1 MKHIFQTKLLLLLC
15 MLTCAGV
22 GWAETLT
29 VANGTATSS
38 YAPIYGNWADA
49 YLKCEYVVSADKLS
63 EMENG
68 SIEGLTWYL
77 SSPASAAW
85 TGTFQVFIK
94 EVPDA
99 TISAFSGT
107 DGATVVYEGTI
118 DGTGSTIELNFTD
131 TYDYSGGNLLI
142 GVYQTVKGNYKAATF
157 SGEAVTS
164 ASVYG
169 YNSSSLGSVSP
180 TSVSFVPKTT
190 FTYTA
195 GEKPDYAASVSGESL
210 AFGTIPTGGTAT
222 LNVTVRNKG
231 ANAITPAVSGLEA
244 PFSTTYTAAE
254 LASGEMATIPVAFN
268 PTAAG
273 SFNGTMTIN
282 CGEAGSFDVAL
293 TGAAANMLTLYDG
306 VTNTTSY
313 LPVYTYWSDAQGTT
327 CQMIYPASDL
337 TSLVGK
343 AITEITFYS
352 SGTTLGCANAV
363 YSVTMGV
370 DADHTEFAS
379 NSADALYT
387 NLDEVYSGT
396 LSINADRQVI
406 ITLDAPF
413 TYTGGNLVI
422 STEVTTKGT
431 SASYTYFYA
440 KYDSSTAPG
449 IYKYNSNVSRVNYLP
464 KVTFAFDELQDDMA
478 SVRPA
483 ALDFGTQLVGQSAEL
498 TFTVKNLGI
507 NAFTPTVSGAEAPF
521 EVLTTAAEI
530 SAGAEQAFTVKYAP
544 TEGGVHNG
552 TITVDCGN
560 AGNYEVTLT
569 GKALAVPTGYQ
580 EDFNAIAEGDKMPQ
594 GWKSVIVPV
603 NRITVPNSY
612 GPDNLAD
619 LEEGDTYLTIIE
631 DGDNKAIAF
640 DRTSFQNNYVYSA
653 YYLISP
659 EVKGNVFITGKHTST
674 SSPYLKVYPIV
685 NQDGV
690 DVVDNKNPITVTWEP
705 ALNMNGWSYGTFNMA
720 ESGRVAIGMVWS
732 AIDFFAA
739 DEMIASA
746 DIALT
751 ELKDVP
757 AEVTANEAGVATIDL
772 TAVVKNSGLVD
783 IADGAYTV
791 AVYDYAAQAAA
802 GEDDEVEA
810 LTSVTGT
817 ALTVGE
823 SKDFELSFE
832 YAPENIQPTQNAKF
846 VVVVTMGDIMK
857 SLTTDNINIR
867 ALVAVGKL
875 YAENGTSAYTK
886 TDLSVFNEDR
896 TLTVQMGNN
905 GTAPLT
911 FTVTPVE
918 GVTVEPA
925 SGTVNADSKQPIALT
940 FSGVGTYDGA
950 VATIATNAG
959 DFTVE
964 AAAARIADGTF
975 LEDFEDDVMAD
986 GWIYTAG
993 TTGMQIKN
1001 LTYVVSGADM
1011 TYNQK
1016 LAFFSGFTTTVNT
1029 ELITPAIEFNT
1040 ETGLDLHFTTAGYS
1054 VAPTFKAYYST
1065 DRANWTEFEGEVA
1078 MTRMAFTNT
1087 QVTLPEAGTYFVK
1100 FDIWGAAIDNIYGGQ
1115 LATLEHDAMFTE
1127 FSGSNQGMVNM
1138 TNTYTAK
1145 LKNMLADAD
1154 SYTVDFVEDGENV
1167 LATVEVADLASKAE
1181 QEMSFDYTPRVA
1193 GTHTVQAIA
1202 KAGDYEV
1209 NSAVITVNVAEESA
1223 VIGMIVNN
1231 GTSTTLD
1238 ASGNYAIINSNY
1250 DATATR
1256 LIYTKAQIEEAGV
1269 KEGDKIT
1276 KVAFLV
1282 KKSDRTNALNF
1293 NLWARSTEDATLAA
1307 GAICSDIEGEG
1318 FTQVFSKDN
1327 VLDMIPA
1334 AGGEFELTL
1343 SEPIIYDGKN
1353 LEFLTFSYGAYQSK
1367 YIQFYY
1373 NSVEN
1378 QMLFLKRDGQSDAAT
1393 MFGSPSASLSTQLPS
1408 LKLYVEQEPV
1418 EVAGVVTN
1426 ALTDE
1431 PIEGATVT
1439 LTKGNVI
1446 YTATTDADGA
1456 YTATVIQAGEGYNIV
1471 AAAEGFI
1478 AIEAETIDVT
1488 ENMTKNFA
1496 LMPESTPGT
1505 LEQLLAGEDV
1515 DLINED
1521 LHICEAFAD
1530 DNMVYVADEEGNWIG
1545 LKVSDDVLSEIVES
1559 NDKVLK
1565 ANTVRG
1571 TGRDLDTNPAI
1582 DVVGTPELIAGE
1594 AAEPVA
1600 INMAA
1605 SFNEVKGNTIV
1616 RISAYYKGDYFS
1628 AFYSDYEGQMLSINN
1643 AYMETSNLVM
1653 RQRYDIKGVLRLK
1666 AAWDPETEAN
1676 GAPRKVKVTD
1686 SNYHDNME
1694 IMPYNVNIVTGVDD
1708 LNVNGNAVGV
1718 KYYNVAGMASD
1729 KPFEGV
1735 NIVVTR
1741 NADGTT
1747 STTKVVF

>member
-29 VANGTATSS
+29 VANGTATNSKV
-38 YAPIYGNWADA
+38 PIYGNWADA
-49 YLKCEYVVSADKLS
+49 YLKCEYIIPASDLDDMS
-63 EMENG
+63 G
-68 SIEGLTWYL
+68 GTIEGLTWYANQATK
-77 SSPASAAW
+77 SW
-85 TGTFQVFIK
+85 TGTFQVFVK
-94 EVPDA
+94 EVNNT
-99 TISAFSGT
+99 TISDFLGT
-107 DGATVVYEGTI
+107 DGATTVYEGTI
-118 DGTGSTIELNFTD
+118 SVANSVVELTFATP
-131 TYDYSGGNLLI
+131 YDYGGNNLLVGI
-142 GVYQTVKGNYKAATF
+142 YQTTKGNYSSCSFYGIEA
-157 SGEAVTS
+157 SG
-164 ASVYG
+164 ASVQG
-169 YNSSSLGSVSP
+169 YDSGSLS
-180 TSVSFVPKTT
+180 TITATQQNFIPKTT

-195 GEKPDYAASVSGESL
+195 GEKPDYAAAVSGESL

-222 LNVTVRNKG
+222 LNVTVRNNG
-231 ANAITPAVSGLEA
+231 ANAITPAVSGLA
-244 PFSTTYTAAE
+244 TPFSTTYTAAE

-273 SFNGTMTIN
+273 SFNGTMTID

-306 VTNTTSY
+306 ETSTTSY
-313 LPVYTYWSDAQGTT
+313 LPVYTYWSDEQGTT

-343 AITEITFYS
+343 AITGLTFYS

-370 DADHTEFAS
+370 DADNTEFAS

-396 LSINADRQVI
+396 LSINADKQMI

-431 SASYTYFYA
+431 SASNTYFYA

-449 IYKYNSNVSRVNYLP
+449 IYKYNSTVSRVNYLP

-530 SAGAEQAFTVKYAP
+530 AAGAEQAFTVKYAP
-544 TEGGVHNG
+544 TKGGVHNG

-580 EDFNAIAEGDKMPQ
+580 EDFNAIADGDKMPQ

-603 NRITVPNSY
+603 NRITSPNYY

-619 LEEGDTYLTIIE
+619 LDEGDSNLTIIE

-640 DRTSFQNNYVYSA
+640 NMSSFQNNSVYSA

-659 EVKGNVFITGKHTST
+659 EVKGNVFITGKYT
-674 SSPYLKVYPIV
+674 SSYGTYLNVYPIV

-791 AVYDYAAQAAA
+791 AVYDYAALAAA

-832 YAPENIQPTQNAKF
+832 YAPENIQPTQNDKF

-925 SGTVNADSKQPIALT
+925 SGTVNADSKLPIVLT

-950 VATIATNAG
+950 VATIATNVG

-993 TTGMQIKN
+993 STGMQIQSR
-1001 LTYVVSGADM
+1001 TYVVSSADM

-1065 DRANWTEFEGEVA
+1065 DRTNWTEFEGEVA

-1087 QVTLPEAGTYFVK
+1087 QITLPEAGTYFVK

-1127 FSGSNQGMVNM
+1127 FTGKKTGIVNH
-1138 TNTYTAK
+1138 TETYTAN
-1145 LKNMLADAD
+1145 LKNMRATAD
-1154 SYTVDFVEDGENV
+1154 SFTVEFVEDGENV
-1167 LATVEVADLASKAE
+1167 LATQEVADLEGVQAL
-1181 QEMSFDYTPRVA
+1181 SFDYTPHAA
-1193 GTHTVQAIA
+1193 GEHTLQIIA
-1202 KAGDYEV
+1202 KAGDYQV
-1209 NSAVITVNVAEESA
+1209 GSLVMTVTVEEESLLD
-1223 VIGMIVNN
+1223 GMIVNN
-1231 GTSTTLD
+1231 GTSTTVD
-1238 ASGNYAIINSNY
+1238 GTNNQSIISCYY

-1256 LIYTKAQIEEAGV
+1256 LLYTATQIEEAGI
-1269 KEGDKIT
+1269 KPGDKIT

-1282 KKSDRTNALNF
+1282 KKSDRTKDLNF
-1293 NLWARSTEDATLAA
+1293 SLWVRSTENTEIS
-1307 GAICSDIEGEG
+1307 GNTICADTESEG
-1318 FTQVFSKDN
+1318 FAQVFTKDN
-1327 VLDMIPA
+1327 VIDMLPKD
-1334 AGGEFELTL
+1334 GGEFELTL
-1343 SEPIIYDGKN
+1343 SEPIIYDGN
-1353 LEFLTFSYGAYQSK
+1353 SLEFLTFSYGNYESK

-1373 NSVEN
+1373 NSTAN
-1378 QMLFLKRDGQSDAAT
+1378 QMLYLRKDNVSEAAT
-1393 MFGSPSASLSTQLPS
+1393 MFTNTSASTSTQLPS
-1408 LKLYVEQEPV
+1408 LKLYVEQEPA

-1426 ALTDE
+1426 ALTDK

-1478 AIEAETIDVT
+1478 ASEAETIDVT
-1488 ENMTKNFA
+1488 ENMTKIFA

-1515 DLINED
+1515 DVINED

-1530 DNMVYVADEEGNWIG
+1530 DNMVYVADEDGNWIG

-1571 TGRDLDTNPAI
+1571 MGRDLDTNPAI

>member
-29 VANGTATSS
+29 VANGTATNSNV
-38 YAPIYGNWADA
+38 PIHGTWADA
-49 YLKCEYVVSADKLS
+49 YLKCEYIIPASDLDDMS
-63 EMENG
+63 G
-68 SIEGLTWYL
+68 GTIEGLTWYANQATK
-77 SSPASAAW
+77 SW
-85 TGTFQVFIK
+85 TGTFQVFVK
-94 EVPDA
+94 EVNNT
-99 TISAFSGT
+99 TISDFLGT
-107 DGATVVYEGTI
+107 DGATTVYEGTI
-118 DGTGSTIELNFTD
+118 SVANSVVELTFATSYEYGGNNLLVGIYQTTKGSYSSCSFYGINASGASVQGYDSGSLSTITAGQQNF
-131 TYDYSGGNLLI
+131 I
-142 GVYQTVKGNYKAATF
+142 
-157 SGEAVTS
+157 
-164 ASVYG
+164 
-169 YNSSSLGSVSP
+169 
-180 TSVSFVPKTT
+180 PKTT

-313 LPVYTYWSDAQGTT
+313 LPVYTYWSDTQGTT

-396 LSINADRQVI
+396 LSINSDRQVI

-431 SASYTYFYA
+431 SASNTYFYA

-449 IYKYNSNVSRVNYLP
+449 IYKYNSTVSRVNYLP

-530 SAGAEQAFTVKYAP
+530 AAGAEQAFTVKYAP

-580 EDFNAIAEGDKMPQ
+580 EDFNSIAEGDKMPQ

-791 AVYDYAAQAAA
+791 AVYDYAALAAA

-950 VATIATNAG
+950 VATIATNVG

-993 TTGMQIKN
+993 TTGMQIQN

-1307 GAICSDIEGEG
+1307 GSICTDIEGEG

-1378 QMLFLKRDGQSDAAT
+1378 QMLFLKRDGQSDASI

-1478 AIEAETIDVT
+1478 ASEAETIDVT

>member
-29 VANGTATSS
+29 VANGTAT
-38 YAPIYGNWADA
+38 N
-49 YLKCEYVVSADKLS
+49 EYVPVYGYYYDTRFTNTMVYPASMLGDMDAGTITQVTFEANANITFTD
-63 EMENG
+63 G
-68 SIEGLTWYL
+68 SIKVSMGEVESATVTGNPSGLQ
-77 SSPASAAW
+77 
-85 TGTFQVFIK
+85 QV
-94 EVPDA
+94 
-99 TISAFSGT
+99 FSGT
-107 DGATVVYEGTI
+107 PASGTTLYTITLDQPYEY
-118 DGTGSTIELNFTD
+118 N
-131 TYDYSGGNLLI
+131 GGNLAIQFELVSK
-142 GVYQTVKGNYKAATF
+142 GSNCPHVYFLGEDQEYNASCYLYSIYGTATPQKFLPKA
-157 SGEAVTS
+157 
-164 ASVYG
+164 
-169 YNSSSLGSVSP
+169 
-180 TSVSFVPKTT
+180 T

-195 GEKPDYAASVSGESL
+195 GEKPDYAAAVSGESL
-210 AFGTIPTGGTAT
+210 AFGTIPTGSTAT

-396 LSINADRQVI
+396 LSINADKQVI

-431 SASYTYFYA
+431 SASSTSFFA

-449 IYKYNSNVSRVNYLP
+449 IYKYNSTVSRVNYLP

-521 EVLTTAAEI
+521 EVLTTAAEVA
-530 SAGAEQAFTVKYAP
+530 AGAEQAFTVKYAP

-560 AGNYEVTLT
+560 AGNFEVTLT
-569 GKALAVPTGYQ
+569 GKGLAVPTGYQ
-580 EDFNAIAEGDKMPQ
+580 EDFNAIADGDKMPQ

-690 DVVDNKNPITVTWEP
+690 DVVDNKNPINVTWEP

-757 AEVTANEAGVATIDL
+757 AEVIANEAGVATIDL

-791 AVYDYAAQAAA
+791 AVYDYAALAAA

-925 SGTVNADSKQPIALT
+925 SGTVNADSKQPIMLT

-950 VATIATNAG
+950 VATIATNVG

-993 TTGMQIKN
+993 TTGMQIQN

-1231 GTSTTLD
+1231 GTTTTLD

-1307 GAICSDIEGEG
+1307 GSICTDIEGEG

-1393 MFGSPSASLSTQLPS
+1393 MFGSTASLSTQLPS

-1478 AIEAETIDVT
+1478 ASEAETIDVT
-1488 ENMTKNFA
+1488 DNMTKNFA

>member
-157 SGEAVTS
+157 SGESVTS

-195 GEKPDYAASVSGESL
+195 GEKQEYDAHVSTESL
-210 AFGTIPTGGTAT
+210 GFGTISTNGTAT

-231 ANAITPAVSGLEA
+231 TNAITPTVSGLEA

-254 LASGEMATIPVAFN
+254 LASGETATIPVAFN

-293 TGAAANMLTLYDG
+293 TGAAANMLTLYNG

-313 LPVYTYWSDAQGTT
+313 LPVYTYWSDTQGTT

-370 DADHTEFAS
+370 DADNTEFAS

-431 SASYTYFYA
+431 SASNTSFFA

-464 KVTFAFDELQDDMA
+464 KVTFAFDEPQDDMA

-530 SAGAEQAFTVKYAP
+530 AAGAEQAFTVKYAP

-560 AGNYEVTLT
+560 AGIFEVTLT
-569 GKALAVPTGYQ
+569 GKGLAVPTGYQ
-580 EDFNAIAEGDKMPQ
+580 EDFNAIADGDKMPQ

-603 NRITVPNSY
+603 NRITSPNYY
-612 GPDNLAD
+612 GPDNLDD
-619 LEEGDTYLTIIE
+619 LDEGDSNLTIIE

-640 DRTSFQNNYVYSA
+640 NMSSFQNNSVYSA

-659 EVKGNVFITGKHTST
+659 EVKGNVFITGKYT
-674 SSPYLKVYPIV
+674 SSYGTYLNVYPIV

-791 AVYDYAAQAAA
+791 AVYDYAALAAA

-925 SGTVNADSKQPIALT
+925 SGTVNADSKQPIVLT
-940 FSGVGTYDGA
+940 FSGVGIYDGA
-950 VATIATNAG
+950 VATIATNVG

-993 TTGMQIKN
+993 TTGMQIQN
-1001 LTYVVSGADM
+1001 RTNVVSGADM

-1016 LAFFSGFTTTVNT
+1016 LAFFSSSTNTVNT

-1054 VAPTFKAYYST
+1054 VFPTFKAYYST

-1100 FDIWGAAIDNIYGGQ
+1100 FDIWGAAIDNIYGGV
-1115 LATLEHDAMFTE
+1115 LATLEHDAMISDFA
-1127 FSGSNQGMVNM
+1127 GSDMGMVNN
-1138 TNTYTAK
+1138 TNTYTAN
-1145 LKNMLADAD
+1145 LKNMLAEAD
-1154 SYTVDFVEDGENV
+1154 NFTVEFVEDGETV
-1167 LATVEVADLASKAE
+1167 LATQEVTLDGNASEAL
-1181 QEMSFDYTPRVA
+1181 SFDYTPHAA
-1193 GTHTVQAIA
+1193 GEHTVQIIA
-1202 KAGDYEV
+1202 KADDYQV
-1209 NSAVITVNVAEESA
+1209 GSQVITVTVAEESA
-1223 VIGMIVNN
+1223 VNGMIVNN
-1231 GTSTTLD
+1231 GTSTTID
-1238 ASGNYAIINSNY
+1238 GSNNNAIIQSQY
-1250 DATATR
+1250 DGTATR
-1256 LIYTKAQIEEAGV
+1256 LLYTATQIEAAGV
-1269 KEGDKIT
+1269 QVGDKIT

-1293 NLWARSTEDATLAA
+1293 NLWARSTDNATLAA
-1307 GAICSDIEGEG
+1307 GAICNDIEGEG
-1318 FTQVFSKDN
+1318 FTQVFTKDN
-1327 VLDMIPA
+1327 VLDMLPA
-1334 AGGEFELTL
+1334 AGGEFELML

-1353 LEFLTFSYGAYQSK
+1353 LEFLTFTYGNWESK

-1373 NSVEN
+1373 NSVES
-1378 QMLFLKRDGQSDAAT
+1378 QMLFLKKDGVSDAAA
-1393 MFGSPSASLSTQLPS
+1393 MFANSGSLSTQLPS
-1408 LKLYVEQEPV
+1408 LKLYVEKEPV

-1426 ALTDE
+1426 ALNGE

-1478 AIEAETIDVT
+1478 ASEAETIDVT

-1653 RQRYDIKGVLRLK
+1653 RQRYDIEGVLRLK